1 MDYYERTFYKKISKR
16 QDDMFRQMCI
26 NYLFSQ
32 FIFVFLSPHID
43 HSSYY
48 VLIKMFLKIKKI
60 FLREFLLCKTKISF
74 SLQNSY
80 TSIHTHIW
88 LPVSTFSVFHLNIA
102 LLPFSLFNF
111 VNWTVKMNGKDADS
125 SKQCWKST
133 NLEDSDFPVSKPAIK
148 L

>member
-60 FLREFLLCKTKISF
+60 FLREFLLCKL
-74 SLQNSY
+74 LQLY
-80 TSIHTHIW
+80 R
-88 LPVSTFSVFHLNIA
+88 STIVDFYQFPF
-102 LLPFSLFNF
+102 LLPYSTPTLQATKTSACPAASILPAAVFIP
-111 VNWTVKMNGKDADS
+111 
-125 SKQCWKST
+125 SKET
-133 NLEDSDFPVSKPAIK
+133 PSKTRNCFA
-148 L
+148 

>member
-1 MDYYERTFYKKISKR
+1 MGMDYYRGEHSKQR
-16 QDDMFRQMCI
+16 HQREGVT
-26 NYLFSQ
+26 YLRSCVLITFSQ

-48 VLIKMFLKIKKI
+48 VLIKMFLKIKKK

-80 TSIHTHIW
+80 TSIHTYIW
-88 LPVSTFSVFHLNIA
+88 LPGSTFSVFHLNIA

-125 SKQCWKST
+125 SKQC
-133 NLEDSDFPVSKPAIK
+133 
-148 L
+148 